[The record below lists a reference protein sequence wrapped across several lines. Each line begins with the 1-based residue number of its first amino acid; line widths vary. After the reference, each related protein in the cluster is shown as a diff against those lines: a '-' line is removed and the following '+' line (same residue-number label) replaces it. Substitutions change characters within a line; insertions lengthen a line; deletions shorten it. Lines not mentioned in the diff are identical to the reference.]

1 MPSLKSVSHSTFKL
15 RNSGIPKKSETAEK
29 GMSQVGIELA
39 KWLKTNFSDMI
50 NRPLDANIGT
60 EKLKAHINKMHHSE
74 IEKLMYSMV
83 DKKIFTPFWLTKP
96 LIEDIFERDITDLQF
111 EKILHTLNFDTD
123 FQEKIIRQT
132 ERWLKEKFSQ
142 FIKKG

>member
-1 MPSLKSVSHSTFKL
+1 
-15 RNSGIPKKSETAEK
+15 
-29 GMSQVGIELA
+29 
-39 KWLKTNFSDMI
+39 
-50 NRPLDANIGT
+50 
-60 EKLKAHINKMHHSE
+60 
-74 IEKLMYSMV
+74 MV